1 MTIEEVKAELKEF
14 KHLEKCVKVRE
25 TIRDLRVRRLG
36 RLKSMEQTR
45 EVTEEIKEIKEI
57 IKSLKINEYVKK
69 VNKLEKK
76 YLGAISTLP
85 PKEQI
90 IMLECFVNGERTY
103 WQVGEQLGYSEDWV
117 RAKVR
122 EITSYLAEQIT
133 VAN

>member
-1 MTIEEVKAELKEF
+1 MTIEEVKAELKEL

-69 VNKLEKK
+69 VNKLENK
-76 YLGAISTLP
+76 YLGALSTLP

-90 IMLECFVNGERTY
+90 LMLECFVNGERTY

-122 EITSYLAEQIT
+122 EITSYLADQIT

>member
-1 MTIEEVKAELKEF
+1 MTIEEVKAELKEL

-45 EVTEEIKEIKEI
+45 EVLEEIDEIKEI
-57 IKSLKINEYVKK
+57 IKSLKIGEYIKK

-90 IMLECFVNGERTY
+90 IMLECFINGEKPY

-122 EITSYLAEQIT
+122 EIVTTLAEQMTI
-133 VAN
+133 AN

>member
-1 MTIEEVKAELKEF
+1 MTIEEVKAELKEL